1 MRFVSWILRTVL
13 KLVLRRS
20 GGGSGY
26 RSERPGGGL
35 DLESLMDGRSH
46 SYKKSSKYGRKKKSP
61 MKRILDKL
69 D

>member
-1 MRFVSWILRTVL
+1 M
-13 KLVLRRS
+13 VLRRS

-26 RSERPGGGL
+26 RSGRPGGGL
-35 DLESLMDGRSH
+35 DLESLMDGGTR

-61 MKRILDKL
+61 MKRIFDKF